1 MSITL
6 PATIANDAQVW
17 QAFRYHSR
25 TFSTAARLLP
35 EPVQRPIATLYLF
48 CRRVDSIADQRIR
61 EVGTDAAL
69 GELFTLKNNLDVT
82 LAGHPPDRFLW
93 QRLHEVDNTFSLN
106 KEPLY
111 ELIEGAAWDLKERS
125 IETQDDLIAYA
136 NLVGGSIGAMML
148 PFLLERRQDR
158 DRAEP
163 AARALGIAMQITNI
177 LRDVGEDHQLL
188 GRCYLPQENLSTYGL
203 QMDNLTTPLPA
214 SYARLLESLMTTAE
228 TLYDDGLSG
237 IDILPWR
244 MRTGIRAAA
253 RMYREIMNEVRALG
267 YDNLNHRAVVPRW
280 RKSALV
286 LYDFYGHRKRWLTRK
301 QALVTT

>member
-1 MSITL
+1 MGITL

-25 TFSTAARLLP
+25 TFSMAARLLP

-69 GELFTLKNNLDVT
+69 DELCSLKNNLDAT
-82 LAGHPPDRFLW
+82 LAGRPPDQFMW
-93 QRLHEVDNTFSLN
+93 QRLHEVDEIFTLN
-106 KEPLY
+106 RAPLY
-111 ELIEGAAWDLKERS
+111 ELIDGAIWDLNDRP
-125 IETQDDLIAYA
+125 IQTQDDLLAYS

-158 DRAEP
+158 DQAES

-177 LRDVGEDHQLL
+177 LRDVGEDHRLL
-188 GRCYLPQENLSTYGL
+188 GRCYLPQESLATYGL

-244 MRTGIRAAA
+244 MRTGIHAAA
-253 RMYREIMNEVRALG
+253 RMYREIMNEVRAHG

-286 LYDFYGHRKRWLTRK
+286 LYDFYDHRKRYLMKRQNYMKT
-301 QALVTT
+301 